1 MDTGNWTII
10 ESLATAVSAGVLLLG
25 VYLARRYGK
34 RANTHLKARTF
45 GRPEGGIGLEVEV
58 EVKAVGLRAMRFR
71 GDQPATLTVEAVID
85 DGLHFQYPL
94 EEERPIGALFD
105 QYAGP
110 GETVRCTELFHLTA
124 PADNQVGWWVEFSFE
139 IRRPVV
145 RWEYLTWNE
154 TAFVPIT
161 VYYELNNGYP
171 DDNETDVPDQG
182 TGGGANAPVVG

>member
-1 MDTGNWTII
+1 
-10 ESLATAVSAGVLLLG
+10 
-25 VYLARRYGK
+25 
-34 RANTHLKARTF
+34 
-45 GRPEGGIGLEVEV
+45 
-58 EVKAVGLRAMRFR
+58 MRFR

-124 PADNQVGWWVEFSFE
+124 PADNQVGWWVEFSLRS
-139 IRRPVV
+139 RRPVV

-161 VYYELNNGYP
+161 VYYELNNGTQTTTKRTSQTK
-171 DDNETDVPDQG
+171 EQVVARTRQSSAKAALAAKAAIKGRIVVR
-182 TGGGANAPVVG
+182 APRGVGSKSLSALRESAVL